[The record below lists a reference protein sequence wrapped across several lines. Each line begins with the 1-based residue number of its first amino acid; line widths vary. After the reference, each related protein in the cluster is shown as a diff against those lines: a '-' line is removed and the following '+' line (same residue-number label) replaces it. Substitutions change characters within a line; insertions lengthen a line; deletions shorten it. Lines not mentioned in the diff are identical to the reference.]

1 MGKIAFLFAGQ
12 GSQYSGM
19 GRKLYEYNDNV
30 RKMFDAANDL
40 RPDTLRQMFEGTAD
54 ELTVTKNTQPLM
66 FLVDL
71 AAAVALN
78 DRGIHADM
86 VAGFS
91 LGEVAAVTYAGILKE
106 GEAFKFVCKR
116 GELMQRQAEKHPGK
130 MVAVVGATRDKVI
143 ELSGRCNVYP
153 VNYNCPGQIVVSGE
167 EEKINTFIKTLKE
180 EGIRCIPLKVGGPF
194 HTPYMNEATTGLKK
208 ELEQKEL
215 YDISSPRIPVYSN
228 LTASPYKEDR
238 NSITDTLSKQ
248 VSNSVLWLDTLVM
261 MNEAGVDTFIEC
273 GPGTVL
279 SSFVKKTFTNAKI
292 YNVCDVDTLN
302 ETVSKMEKDLC

>member
-273 GPGTVL
+273 GPGRYIMSAMLTR
-279 SSFVKKTFTNAKI
+279 
-292 YNVCDVDTLN
+292 
-302 ETVSKMEKDLC
+302 